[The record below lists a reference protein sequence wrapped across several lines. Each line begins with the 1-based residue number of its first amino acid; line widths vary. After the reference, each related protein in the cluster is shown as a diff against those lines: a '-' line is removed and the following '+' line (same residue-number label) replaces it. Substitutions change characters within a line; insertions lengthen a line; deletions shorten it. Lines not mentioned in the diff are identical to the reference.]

1 MPLNKAL
8 LALTVLCLMTAAPV
22 AAQQVDS
29 LAAAR
34 EQFSPAQQRILDR
47 LRQSGLSREQ
57 MRQRLRQSGYDPNL
71 ADRYYDE
78 LNAPR
83 DSAGNRMASSIT
95 RPLPQPSGSLVS
107 ALQRIGVLQPTDSV
121 AEVMRPRPDTLR
133 TRVQPRRPETEEPQV
148 FGRELFAATTQFD
161 PIMAGPV
168 DPEYRLG
175 PGDQLTLIVT
185 GDVELAYELQVT
197 REGYVVVPDVGQVIV
212 NGLTLEQA
220 KARMNDRLARVYSGV
235 QVGSTQADITVG
247 RLRSKLVYVVGEAE
261 VPGAYPVNGS
271 ATVFSALY
279 RAGGPALNGSFR
291 NIEVRRGNRVIQQVD
306 VYDYLLRGDKSGDVT
321 LEQGD
326 VVFIPV
332 VGPQVTITG
341 SVRRPA
347 IFELKPGEDLATVV
361 GFAGGVHADAAI
373 DRIQIDRI
381 LPISE
386 RQPGRERV
394 LVDVNPADLARRANV
409 QMQNGDHIRIF
420 RIPAVRRNRVAVEGD
435 VQRPGEY
442 EYRVGMTAL
451 DLINNAQG
459 LLPSAYTRAAH
470 VVRLN
475 LADSSTSIVRV
486 VLDDPASA
494 DYAGKVPL
502 HDFDRLSIFGRAA
515 LANPRKVEIFGYVKN
530 EGTFNFSDGMT
541 IQDLVLLAGGFQEG
555 AAEALAE
562 VARRTSGIDT
572 VAEIHKVPL
581 DMRLSSASD
590 TKGSSEI
597 QPFELREGDQVF
609 IRKLPGYAPLST
621 VEVAGEVVYPGAYTV
636 KSRQERVTEIVRRAG
651 GLTEEAYARGLRVV
665 RDGKQLGVDFPK
677 ALKNPGRADDIV
689 VQAGDRLEIPRLD
702 PTVLVTGAV
711 AFETRVRYER
721 GLSLEDYLSRAGG
734 VTDEGNAG
742 KASVRY
748 PNGELRTASRTLLIK
763 RTPRVEPG
771 STITVPVKSGQEGI
785 NWDQFFSKMLTIA
798 TTFAT
803 VVVAINATK

>member
-1 MPLNKAL
+1 M
-8 LALTVLCLMTAAPV
+8 
-22 AAQQVDS
+22 
-29 LAAAR
+29 
-34 EQFSPAQQRILDR
+34 
-47 LRQSGLSREQ
+47 
-57 MRQRLRQSGYDPNL
+57 
-71 ADRYYDE
+71 
-78 LNAPR
+78 
-83 DSAGNRMASSIT
+83 
-95 RPLPQPSGSLVS
+95 
-107 ALQRIGVLQPTDSV
+107 
-121 AEVMRPRPDTLR
+121 
-133 TRVQPRRPETEEPQV
+133 
-148 FGRELFAATTQFD
+148 
-161 PIMAGPV
+161 
-168 DPEYRLG
+168 
-175 PGDQLTLIVT
+175 
-185 GDVELAYELQVT
+185 
-197 REGYVVVPDVGQVIV
+197 
-212 NGLTLEQA
+212 
-220 KARMNDRLARVYSGV
+220 
-235 QVGSTQADITVG
+235 
-247 RLRSKLVYVVGEAE
+247 
-261 VPGAYPVNGS
+261 
-271 ATVFSALY
+271 
-279 RAGGPALNGSFR
+279 
-291 NIEVRRGNRVIQQVD
+291 
-306 VYDYLLRGDKSGDVT
+306 
-321 LEQGD
+321 
-326 VVFIPV
+326 
-332 VGPQVTITG
+332 
-341 SVRRPA
+341 
-347 IFELKPGEDLATVV
+347 
-361 GFAGGVHADAAI
+361 
-373 DRIQIDRI
+373 
-381 LPISE
+381 
-386 RQPGRERV
+386 
-394 LVDVNPADLARRANV
+394 
-409 QMQNGDHIRIF
+409 
-420 RIPAVRRNRVAVEGD
+420 RRNRVAVEGD

-486 VLDDPASA
+486 VLDDPASS
-494 DYAGKVPL
+494 DYAGKVTL
-502 HDFDRLSIFGRAA
+502 HDFDKLSIFGRAA

-530 EGTFNFSDGMT
+530 EGTFSFSDGMT

-590 TKGSSEI
+590 TKGSSEV

-609 IRKLPGYAPLST
+609 IRKLPGYSPLST

-651 GLTEEAYARGLRVV
+651 GLTEEAYARGLRVI

-734 VTDEGNAG
+734 VTDEGNAS

-748 PNGELRTASRTLLIK
+748 PNGELRTTSRTLLIK

-771 STITVPVKSGQEGI
+771 STITVPVKSGDEGI